1 MYRYGSSLV
10 LRQNFLTACKVFFE
24 NAAQA
29 LRAVCKSEQRDCGL
43 PIPTVTTSNLL
54 GSKDLSLSDIDFS
67 TLATHLCGGK
77 HRAEKYS
84 GSFFVYLFEAKW
96 LAATDGKGS
105 FLEVLPQQG
114 GRSID
119 VASFDWSQLVEHKVY
134 THSLVSSMERLSNRP
149 NQFRL
154 IRPHD
159 KGCKTVHVYL
169 TTPHW
174 AAVNKLK
181 EQRNEYVIHNS
192 SATLS
197 NSDLT
202 ALFDDVKE
210 CYRILDV
217 SKDIYKQL
225 EEIERGINSKV
236 YLYRLKLIG
245 VLTGTK
251 KVGYAA
257 GLLCT

>member
-1 MYRYGSSLV
+1 MYRYGSSLA
-10 LRQNFLTACKVFFE
+10 LRQNFLTACRVFFD

-29 LRAVCKSEQRDCGL
+29 LREVCKSEQRDCGL
-43 PIPTVTTSNLL
+43 PLPTTNLL
-54 GSKDLSLSDIDFS
+54 GTTCLSLLDIEFS
-67 TLATHLCGGK
+67 ALAKHLCDGK

-96 LAATDGKGS
+96 LVATDGKGS
-105 FLEVLPQQG
+105 FLEVVPQQG
-114 GRSID
+114 KKGRKSID

-134 THSLVSSMERLSNRP
+134 THSQVSSIERLRNHP

-154 IRPHD
+154 LRPRD
-159 KGCKTVHVYL
+159 SGCKTVHVYL

-174 AAVNKLK
+174 VAVHKLK
-181 EQRNEYVIHNS
+181 DQRNKYVAHNS
-192 SATLS
+192 SAALN
-197 NSDLT
+197 NSDLM

-236 YLYRLKLIG
+236 YL
-245 VLTGTK
+245 
-251 KVGYAA
+251 
-257 GLLCT
+257 

>member
-10 LRQNFLTACKVFFE
+10 FRQNFLTACRVFFD

-29 LRAVCKSEQRDCGL
+29 LREVCKSEQRNCGL
-43 PIPTVTTSNLL
+43 PIPTTNLL
-54 GSKDLSLSDIDFS
+54 GSKDLRLSLSDIEFS
-67 TLATHLCGGK
+67 ALAKHLCDGK

-84 GSFFVYLFEAKW
+84 GSFFVYLFEARW
-96 LAATDGKGS
+96 FGATDGKGS

-114 GRSID
+114 RKSID

-134 THSLVSSMERLSNRP
+134 THSQVCSMERVYSNRP

-154 IRPHD
+154 LRPHD
-159 KGCKTVHVYL
+159 SGCKTVHVYL

-174 AAVNKLK
+174 AAVYNLK
-181 EQRNEYVIHNS
+181 EQRNKYVAHNS
-192 SATLS
+192 CAALHT
-197 NSDLT
+197 NDLT
-202 ALFDDVKE
+202 ALFDNVKE
-210 CYRILDV
+210 YYRILDV

-236 YLYRLKLIG
+236 HLYCLKLI
-245 VLTGTK
+245 LHNI
-251 KVGYAA
+251 
-257 GLLCT
+257 